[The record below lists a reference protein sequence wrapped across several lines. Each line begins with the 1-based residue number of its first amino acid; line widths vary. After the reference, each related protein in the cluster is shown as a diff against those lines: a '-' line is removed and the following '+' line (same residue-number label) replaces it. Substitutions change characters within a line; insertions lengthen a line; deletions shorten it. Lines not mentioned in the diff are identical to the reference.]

1 MDALR
6 ADERGGGPS
15 NGRYPLFLLG
25 IFGVEFIVLGIHPWY
40 RQDWLLENVL
50 VVAAL
55 AVLIPGYRRLRFSN
69 LAYTLMCLFLLLHE
83 VGAHYTYSLVPY
95 DRWIEHLGGT
105 APTAHFALSRN
116 HYDRVIHFAYG
127 LLMLVPVIELLRAVS
142 PSRGIWRYL
151 LPILF
156 LLSQSA
162 AYELIEFAAALAF
175 GGHLGVAYLGTQGD
189 PWDSQKDM
197 ACELAGSVMAM
208 ATVIAFEVARRGLR
222 RDDRRLARR
231 QNAGK
236 SARG

>member
-1 MDALR
+1 MRRKSDEHGRAL
-6 ADERGGGPS
+6 S
-15 NGRYPLFLLG
+15 SGRYPLFLLG

-69 LAYTLMCLFLLLHE
+69 LAYTLMFLFLLLHE
-83 VGAHYTYSLVPY
+83 IGAHYTYSLVPY
-95 DRWIEHLGGT
+95 DRWIEHLGAT
-105 APTAHFALSRN
+105 ALTARFALSRN
-116 HYDRVIHFAYG
+116 HYDRLIHFAYG

-142 PSRGIWRYL
+142 PPRGIWRYL

-197 ACELAGSVMAM
+197 TCELAGSVV
-208 ATVIAFEVARRGLR
+208 ATAIVIAFEVARHRFGSDHRAPAPRRG
-222 RDDRRLARR
+222 AR
-231 QNAGK
+231 K
-236 SARG
+236 SGFR